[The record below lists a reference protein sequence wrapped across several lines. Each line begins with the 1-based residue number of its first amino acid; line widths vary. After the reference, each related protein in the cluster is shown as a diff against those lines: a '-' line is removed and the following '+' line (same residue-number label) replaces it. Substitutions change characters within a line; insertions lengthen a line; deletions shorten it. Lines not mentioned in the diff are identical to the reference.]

1 MSKHNTSIQYNLRLL
16 EIKLTA
22 KVLQVTFIRKGEPAS
37 DPQHIAVSQAKIFIF
52 IKLDNLS
59 ERQILE

>member
-22 KVLQVTFIRKGEPAS
+22 KVLQVTFIRKGEP
-37 DPQHIAVSQAKIFIF
+37 VSKMV
-52 IKLDNLS
+52 
-59 ERQILE
+59 QIPST